1 MTSILSITQSQLEIF
16 LLSLFR
22 TSGVLA
28 VAPIFSQR
36 SIPMQLKIGFAMLM
50 AILTFPFVQNEAFVS
65 PDGLLGLLGIGATEF
80 LMGAMIGFIFYLLF
94 VSVQFAG
101 GIVGFQIG
109 FAIVNV
115 IDPTTSQNIS
125 IIGQFQGMIATL
137 LFFIM
142 DGHHMILSAMI
153 DSFKLIPMGTVAF
166 QFSNADALIRF
177 SAGTF
182 ILAVKIASPVML
194 AIFLTDCA
202 LGIVA
207 RTVPQMN
214 IFIVGFPIKIMFGL
228 LIVALTLPVLAVVFQ
243 NAVLRLDE
251 NLSSLLVS
259 LAR

>member
-1 MTSILSITQSQLEIF
+1 MTSILSITQSQLEFF

-22 TSGVLA
+22 SSGLLA
-28 VAPIFSQR
+28 IAPIFSQR
-36 SIPMQLKIGFAMLM
+36 TIPVQVKIGFAMLL
-50 AILTFPFVQNEAFVS
+50 AILTFPFAQHEAFVS
-65 PDGLLGLLGIGATEF
+65 PDGLVNLLAIGLTEF
-80 LMGAMIGFIFYLLF
+80 MMGAMIGFIFYLLF

-142 DGHHMILSAMI
+142 DGHHMIIGSMI

-166 QFSNADALIRF
+166 QFSNVDALIRF

-182 ILAVKIASPVML
+182 VLAVKIASPVML

-214 IFIVGFPIKIMFGL
+214 IFIIGFPIKIMFGL
-228 LIVALTLPVLAVVFQ
+228 LVVGMTLPVLAYVFQ

-251 NLSSLLVS
+251 NLSSLIVS